1 MFEPVD
7 RLLLAAQRHR
17 RASWKL
23 ALLLA
28 CASPLV
34 QAGSAQ
40 ISSGL
45 VTLAPTAA
53 PSSPVTPI
61 TPSSPV
67 TPDLPASALLQLP
80 LNARHVLVLEQGSG
94 RVVMAKDADVVVPI
108 ASLTKLMTAMV
119 LLDAKLDPAE
129 PLRIA
134 PEDVDTLKHSRSHV
148 PVGSE
153 MSRLAALKLALMSS
167 DNRAAAALART
178 YPGGNSAFAQA
189 LQAKI
194 HSLGLTRTA
203 IAEPT
208 GLSPANTSTANEVAK
223 IVAAAARYPEIAQ
236 ITSGKQALVPVN
248 GRSRELHNTNR
259 LVGGKGWDIRLSK
272 TGYTEE
278 AGRCLTMLMKSGAS
292 IFTVVLL
299 DADGSAQRLR
309 DALRIR
315 QSLAKLP
322 TR

>member
-1 MFEPVD
+1 LFEPVE
-7 RLLLAAQRHR
+7 RLLLAVQRHPSAR
-17 RASWKL
+17 LKPALS

-28 CASPLV
+28 CASTLV

-45 VTLAPTAA
+45 VTLAPPAA
-53 PSSPVTPI
+53 TRVADK
-61 TPSSPV
+61 
-67 TPDLPASALLQLP
+67 PDAPASAQLQLP
-80 LNARHVLVLEQGSG
+80 LNARHVLVMEQGSG
-94 RVVMAKDADVVVPI
+94 KVVMAKDADVVVPI

-129 PLRIA
+129 PLRITQD
-134 PEDVDTLKHSRSHV
+134 DVDTLKHSRSHV
-148 PVGSE
+148 PVGSQ

-178 YPGGNSAFAQA
+178 YPGGGSAFAQA
-189 LQAKI
+189 VQAKI
-194 HSLGLTRTA
+194 RSLGLTRTA

-236 ITSGKQALVPVN
+236 ITSGKQASVPVN
-248 GRSRELHNTNR
+248 GRPRELHNTNR

-278 AGRCLTMLMKSGAS
+278 AGRCLTMLIKSGAR

-299 DADGSAQRLR
+299 DADGSPQRLR